1 MKTHAHNEKK
11 TSNKNQD
18 LHKLKNWCSHC
29 HIVIAICDRCVH
41 CIKILSLILNR
52 KQTIS
57 ERKRS
62 FQLGKEIEEMSWKM
76 MKNSF
81 LSVKCVNCIY
91 ADIFLRYILEHNQ
104 TSRMA
109 TKMKITCACGAN
121 RCLSFWRLYVWPFF
135 IRCHCSLF
143 SILFVWQNAVP
154 SSIFKK
160 KKSQL

>member
-1 MKTHAHNEKK
+1 MQSLPYCYCYLRQMCALYKNSQFNFKSKTNNIRTKEIISTGKRDRR
-11 TSNKNQD
+11 NV
-18 LHKLKNWCSHC
+18 LKN
-29 HIVIAICDRCVH
+29 D
-41 CIKILSLILNR
+41 
-52 KQTIS
+52 
-57 ERKRS
+57 
-62 FQLGKEIEEMSWKM
+62 EEQKP
-76 MKNSF
+76 SF

-109 TKMKITCACGAN
+109 TKMEITCACGAN